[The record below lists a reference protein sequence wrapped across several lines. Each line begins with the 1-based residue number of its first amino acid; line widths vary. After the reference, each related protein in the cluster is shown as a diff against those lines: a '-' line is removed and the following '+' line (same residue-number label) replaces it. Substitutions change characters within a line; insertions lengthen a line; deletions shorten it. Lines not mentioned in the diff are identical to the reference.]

1 VLILPEVDAG
11 TASLLAGLALNPAVG
26 ISTFIAQLVLRRPLM
41 RVNSQ
46 EFTIDGT
53 WADPKVTKLN
63 GTSP

>member
-1 VLILPEVDAG
+1 
-11 TASLLAGLALNPAVG
+11 LLAGLALNPAVG